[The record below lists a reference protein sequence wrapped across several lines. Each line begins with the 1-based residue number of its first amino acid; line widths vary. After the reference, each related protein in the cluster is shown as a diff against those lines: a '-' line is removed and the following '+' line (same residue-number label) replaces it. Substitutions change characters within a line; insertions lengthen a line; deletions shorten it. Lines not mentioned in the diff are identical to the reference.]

1 MFVFPEKLVLNYNSL
16 SNCMILFDMLFVG
29 SAPTFDALPATE
41 NIQCD
46 FTTGNTITTVD
57 VTDSDSTSLSFTI
70 NSVTP
75 SSALFDIHSTTGKNC
90 NETG

>member
-1 MFVFPEKLVLNYNSL
+1 MKYCWLSYCKDLWKFVVL
-16 SNCMILFDMLFVG
+16 G